1 MRKLHG
7 WAAAGVLTA
16 VVAGLAFAEPVPPPD
31 KPADKDKPAAKDKEK
46 PKERPTTIPG
56 RIAAETKLKEEDVVK
71 VLTALGPAVR
81 DDLARGGRVEL
92 PGLGVFRVVRIAQH
106 RDLVDGR
113 PATIEASNYVEFLA
127 SGGLIDAANA
137 PDAVPQT
144 TVLPFQFIPLPD
156 QTKSQ
161 HVPDERMPIIRVR

>member
-1 MRKLHG
+1 M
-7 WAAAGVLTA
+7 
-16 VVAGLAFAEPVPPPD
+16 
-31 KPADKDKPAAKDKEK
+31 
-46 PKERPTTIPG
+46 
-56 RIAAETKLKEEDVVK
+56 
-71 VLTALGPAVR
+71 R